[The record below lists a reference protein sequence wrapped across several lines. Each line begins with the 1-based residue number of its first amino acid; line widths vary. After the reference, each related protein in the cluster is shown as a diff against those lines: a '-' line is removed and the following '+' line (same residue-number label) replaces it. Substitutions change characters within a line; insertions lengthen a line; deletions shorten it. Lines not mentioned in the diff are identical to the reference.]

1 MKIIIALPLLSYND
15 AICNDVRQ
23 QAKLL
28 KKAGFDTVIYASESK
43 QNLTQHCIMIVKQ
56 EFNNRSY
63 TQIMGQIPKTRHEKE
78 ALTL

>member
-43 QNLTQHCIMIVKQ
+43 QNLTQQ
-56 EFNNRSY
+56 L
-63 TQIMGQIPKTRHEKE
+63 IPLDEKE
-78 ALTL
+78 QQIHGTFKIFYFDLIIHY